1 MTSESTSNNNMTT
14 AMETLVGTKLL
25 TKVGTPLKETKKIME
40 GKDLALLYFSASWC
54 PVSIILFY
62 CFGRVVLGSSPSPRA
77 SRRVSRH
84 ALSLFPLLFV
94 LVSVGI
100 YIYIYIV
107 RTMHYG
113 SSRSF

>member
-1 MTSESTSNNNMTT
+1 MTSQSTSNNMTT

-62 CFGRVVLGSSPSPRA
+62 CLLLCWGRLLPLCHVT
-77 SRRVSRH
+77 SRH
-84 ALSLFPLLFV
+84 K
-94 LVSVGI
+94 
-100 YIYIYIV
+100 
-107 RTMHYG
+107 R
-113 SSRSF
+113 